1 MRVKMTDLN
10 PVQRPRIRAAAIL
23 IENGRILLV
32 KQEVSATRHWSLPGG
47 KLDRGESLEQCLIRE
62 LKEET
67 GLDIRVKELAYIT
80 DRITGN
86 DHLVHMT
93 FIVERINNKTLPL
106 EWKHDDP
113 FFSEACGAIRE
124 VKMVPISEMKTYGFP
139 PKYCQLALE
148 NFPGRGSYQGS
159 YFTFYGEQ

>member
-1 MRVKMTDLN
+1 MTDSN
-10 PVQRPRIRAAAIL
+10 PAQRPRIRAAAIL

-32 KQEVSATRHWSLPGG
+32 KQEVSATRHWSLPGC
-47 KLDRGESLEQCLIRE
+47 KLDWVESLEQCLIRE
-62 LKEET
+62 MKEET

-80 DRITGN
+80 DRIKGN
-86 DHLVHMT
+86 DHLVRMT
-93 FIVERINNKTLPL
+93 FLVELTGTGVLPDA
-106 EWKHDDP
+106 WQHTDP
-113 FFSEACGAIRE
+113 FPSDSCDAVRE

-139 PKYCQLALE
+139 PKYCRLAQD

>member
-1 MRVKMTDLN
+1 MTVSN

-47 KLDRGESLEQCLIRE
+47 KLDWGESLEQCLIRE
-62 LKEET
+62 MKEET
-67 GLDIRVKELAYIT
+67 GLDIRVKELAYVT
-80 DRITGN
+80 DRIKGN

-93 FIVERINNKTLPL
+93 FLVERINNKTLPL
-106 EWKHDDP
+106 EWKHEDP
-113 FFSEACGAIRE
+113 FFSEACDVARE
-124 VKMVPISEMKTYGFP
+124 VKIVPISEMKTYGFP
-139 PKYCQLALE
+139 PKYCRLAQD